1 MTREGVRVSC
11 HLLVN
16 CMVIGFGGQSVGNC
30 RELWVE
36 GGAAG
41 RIN

>member
-1 MTREGVRVSC
+1 MYRLLVMLVAASC
-11 HLLVN
+11 HG
-16 CMVIGFGGQSVGNC
+16 GFGGQSVGNC